1 MAGADISEKCNDLEI
16 PIRQWFYRSTLFQA
30 VVGFFSILLGRTR
43 GIGMSHLLTYREDD
57 AVGPL
62 QRDEAIALFGI
73 IRTTLV
79 DGKSISRSST
89 PRMNWI

>member
-1 MAGADISEKCNDLEI
+1 
-16 PIRQWFYRSTLFQA
+16 
-30 VVGFFSILLGRTR
+30 
-43 GIGMSHLLTYREDD
+43 MSHLLTYREDD

-62 QRDEAIALFGI
+62 QRDEAIALFGV

>member
-1 MAGADISEKCNDLEI
+1 
-16 PIRQWFYRSTLFQA
+16 
-30 VVGFFSILLGRTR
+30 
-43 GIGMSHLLTYREDD
+43 MSHLLTYREDD

-62 QRDEAIALFGI
+62 QRDGAIALFGI
-73 IRTTLV
+73 IRTTLL